1 MFAAISIYV
10 MSEDLAWMPRSQQ
23 PRQPL
28 PGAVG
33 K

>member
-10 MSEDLAWMPRSQQ
+10 MSEDLAWMPRSQ

-28 PGAVG
+28 SGAVG